1 MQFTA
6 IVPYITFAPYIT
18 IVPNLGI
25 SDMTIPAPRT
35 HIRRYL
41 YVAVAA
47 LAALSI
53 ALLWLNDRQI
63 QELQNAQNRL
73 YNAQIEIRVLQA
85 EKMFGAPFIAP
96 FLTVDQLG
104 QPAALPNFGEGRLLL
119 LFFESRQFPMYLD
132 MMSLFGSVIGD
143 DVPVVGVLQAESAE
157 EITPIVEKYRYRF
170 PVYLAVDSPFD
181 LPSTPYSVLIDR
193 TGNVLQ
199 LSPLDFTDTN
209 SAEARVSEISNMVSA
224 VAAGDIGQLEPSGR
238 PDSEV
243 QPPSAAQPDSAAQPP
258 QIGQPD
264 PVADEKAGNYT
275 PTTVDTRAEVLYNAP
290 IPHDNADLRNF
301 EGVVVIQFVVGTT
314 GNVVA
319 AFVERSSDSVAVDSL
334 LVDVA
339 RKMVWTPA
347 VHEGERVKM
356 RVSYPFMFRRSPASP
371 GAETVTTETVTTE
384 TVTAETV
391 TTETVTEDAVIEE

>member
-1 MQFTA
+1 
-6 IVPYITFAPYIT
+6 
-18 IVPNLGI
+18 
-25 SDMTIPAPRT
+25 MTTPAPRT
-35 HIRRYL
+35 HIRLYL
-41 YVAVAA
+41 YVAVAV

-63 QELQNAQNRL
+63 QDLQNAQNRL
-73 YNAQIEIRVLQA
+73 YNAQVEIRVLQA
-85 EKMFGAPFIAP
+85 EKMFGAPFIDP
-96 FLTVDQLG
+96 FPVVDRHG
-104 QPAALPNFGEGRLLL
+104 QPATLPNFGEGRLLL
-119 LFFESRQFPMYLD
+119 LFFESWHFPLRLD

-143 DVPVVGVLQAESAE
+143 NVPVVGVLQVESAE
-157 EITPIVEKYRYRF
+157 EITTTVEKFRYRF
-170 PVYLAVDSPFD
+170 PVFLAVDSPFE
-181 LPSTPYSVLIDR
+181 LPSSPYSVLIDR

-199 LSPLDFTDTN
+199 LSPVDFTDTN

-224 VAAGDIGQLEPSGR
+224 LAAEDEVQLEPAGR
-238 PDSEV
+238 PDPTGRPDPEV
-243 QPPSAAQPDSAAQPP
+243 QPPSAAQTDSAAQPP

-264 PVADEKAGNYT
+264 PVADEKAGIYT

-290 IPHDNADLRNF
+290 IPHDNADLRSF

-347 VHEGERVKM
+347 VREGKRVKM
-356 RVSYPFMFRRSPASP
+356 RVSYPFMFRRSPSSP
-371 GAETVTTETVTTE
+371 GAE

-391 TTETVTEDAVIEE
+391 TEEAVTEEAVTEEAVND

>member
-1 MQFTA
+1 MAT
-6 IVPYITFAPYIT
+6 PTSPMNT
-18 IVPNLGI
+18 RL
-25 SDMTIPAPRT
+25 
-35 HIRRYL
+35 YL
-41 YVAVAA
+41 YVAVAV

-53 ALLWLNDRQI
+53 ALLWLNDQQV

-73 YNAQIEIRVLQA
+73 YNAQVEIRVLQA

-96 FLTVDQLG
+96 FPTVDRHG
-104 QPAALPNFGEGRLLL
+104 QPATLPNFGEGRLLL
-119 LFFESRQFPMYLD
+119 LFFESGQFPLYLD
-132 MMSLFGSVIGD
+132 LMSAFGSVIGD
-143 DVPVVGVLQAESAE
+143 NVPVVGVLQAESAE
-157 EITPIVEKYRYRF
+157 EITPFVEKHRYSF
-170 PVYLAVDSPFD
+170 PVYLAVDSPFE
-181 LPSTPYSVLIDR
+181 LPFSPYSVLIDR

-224 VAAGDIGQLEPSGR
+224 VAAADAADEGQLEPSGR
-238 PDSEV
+238 PDRES
-243 QPPSAAQPDSAAQPP
+243 QPPSAAQPDSDAQPP

-264 PVADEKAGNYT
+264 PVADEKAGIYT

-290 IPHDNADLRNF
+290 IPHDNADLRDF
-301 EGVVVIQFVVGTT
+301 EGVVVIQIVVGTT

-384 TVTAETV
+384 TVTTETVTAETV
-391 TTETVTEDAVIEE
+391 TEE

>member
-1 MQFTA
+1 
-6 IVPYITFAPYIT
+6 
-18 IVPNLGI
+18 
-25 SDMTIPAPRT
+25 MTTPAPRT

-41 YVAVAA
+41 YAAVAV

-73 YNAQIEIRVLQA
+73 YNAQVEIRVLQA
-85 EKMFGAPFIAP
+85 EKMFGTPFIAP
-96 FLTVDQLG
+96 FPAVDRHG
-104 QPAALPNFGEGRLLL
+104 QPAELPNFGEGRLFL
-119 LFFESRQFPMYLD
+119 LFFGARQFPMYLD

-143 DVPVVGVLQAESAE
+143 NVPVVGVLQAESAE
-157 EITPIVEKYRYRF
+157 EITPIVEKFRYSF

-181 LPSTPYSVLIDR
+181 LPSSPYSVLIDR

-199 LSPLDFTDTN
+199 LSPVDFTDTN
-209 SAEARVSEISNMVSA
+209 SAEARISEISKMVSA
-224 VAAGDIGQLEPSGR
+224 AAAEDIGQLDLASGLDPASG
-238 PDSEV
+238 PDPASGADSTVQPPSEV
-243 QPPSAAQPDSAAQPP
+243 QPP
-258 QIGQPD
+258 QIGPPD
-264 PVADEKAGNYT
+264 PVADEKAGIYS

-347 VHEGERVKM
+347 VREGERVKM
-356 RVSYPFMFRRSPASP
+356 RVSYPFMFRRSPTSP
-371 GAETVTTETVTTE
+371 GAE

-391 TTETVTEDAVIEE
+391 TAESVTEETVTEDADPEDAATEEAVHEE